1 MKTTNEMRV
10 GDLVTWYES
19 EGPQLLVSIEDDGR
33 WYGTQMQFYGWR
45 DEYGTCLSYYID
57 KDIVYEDAHPY
68 LSKTMEGGMEHKC
81 SSMGGGTSMVRV
93 LVIT

>member
-57 KDIVYEDAHPY
+57 KDIVYEDAHPEASSY
-68 LSKTMEGGMEHKC
+68 VTILRGGDTFLFSTK
-81 SSMGGGTSMVRV
+81 G
-93 LVIT
+93 